1 MPTDTDLDAVDL
13 LRALRPGID
22 AAFDPD
28 SPTARAQLERIL
40 DAPMPTPAARHRRA
54 PTRRIAIATAA
65 TAALAAGAVAV
76 SPFAG
81 GSPDVVAK
89 AAAALTE
96 PNTILHYKTQLLGAE
111 SDRLGTTE
119 GWETS
124 DGQRKRMLVGD
135 VEIAEDDDAR
145 SYLTYDA
152 EHNVIRR
159 LTDPDFFNAPSRGV
173 DATSPFWDPSDIGD
187 LAQLLQRAR
196 GGDDKVDLVGEA
208 TVRGIATYEV
218 RIDYTIQVLARRP
231 KPGEDPTTLPTQPLK
246 LTRIGYVDKDT
257 FLPVRVV
264 EQWPGRPDVVVDYVE
279 IERLPATPDNERLVQ
294 MPPHPGA
301 KEIVVGK
308 V

>member
-65 TAALAAGAVAV
+65 AAALAAGTVAV

-135 VEIAEDDDAR
+135 VEIAEDDGAR

-159 LTDPDFFNAPSRGV
+159 LTDPGFFNAPSGGV

-187 LAQLLQRAR
+187 LAQLLHERAA
-196 GGDDKVDLVGEA
+196 A
-208 TVRGIATYEV
+208 TTRSTSS
-218 RIDYTIQVLARRP
+218 LRRP
-231 KPGEDPTTLPTQPLK
+231 YEGSPPTRCGST
-246 LTRIGYVDKDT
+246 TRS
-257 FLPVRVV
+257 RCS
-264 EQWPGRPDVVVDYVE
+264 
-279 IERLPATPDNERLVQ
+279 PAARSQARTRRRSPRSL
-294 MPPHPGA
+294 
-301 KEIVVGK
+301 
-308 V
+308 